1 MVDTEDTILL
11 CFCKTFILFLS
22 NCMLSTTSNPIPSV
36 FSHSSYLLQPFN
48 LAFFRNSFH
57 PHFLEIIKIKHSTP
71 SEDLTVLTI
80 ANTTPCVS
88 HMTLLCL
95 FLFSFFFFHSSL
107 ILLAFVLFSITMSL
121 KCSSTERLPTVL
133 IYTYWPIILIYI
145 YWLII
150 LKQI

>member
-95 FLFSFFFFHSSL
+95 FLFSFFFFTAVWYCWLLFCFPSL
-107 ILLAFVLFSITMSL
+107 CLLNALPL
-121 KCSSTERLPTVL
+121 KDYPQS
-133 IYTYWPIILIYI
+133 
-145 YWLII
+145 
-150 LKQI
+150 